1 MEAVFARLE
10 SSLETI
16 AETSK
21 CANQLTIDFT
31 SRPLLTLLVERCNVC
46 ETLNRHGRNIV
57 HEFLPRSQDPRKSQD
72 SGKKKVSVVTLM
84 ESLLRKK
91 AVMVPNPRLM
101 AHNCWLQLSK
111 MLYSFQIPTE
121 IFVSPLNEVKI
132 ECPGK
137 KSTPKESRITR
148 QPGEYL
154 AARGCIGSLVF

>member
-72 SGKKKVSVVTLM
+72 SGKKKGLRCHIDGIAAEKEGCHGAQSPLDG
-84 ESLLRKK
+84 SQLL
-91 AVMVPNPRLM
+91 A
-101 AHNCWLQLSK
+101 
-111 MLYSFQIPTE
+111 PTE
-121 IFVSPLNEVKI
+121 
-132 ECPGK
+132 
-137 KSTPKESRITR
+137 
-148 QPGEYL
+148 
-154 AARGCIGSLVF
+154 

>member
-1 MEAVFARLE
+1 
-10 SSLETI
+10 
-16 AETSK
+16 
-21 CANQLTIDFT
+21 
-31 SRPLLTLLVERCNVC
+31 
-46 ETLNRHGRNIV
+46 
-57 HEFLPRSQDPRKSQD
+57 
-72 SGKKKVSVVTLM
+72 M